1 MQGLTSS
8 TKLLMR
14 LATFIG
20 CLVGIVCLLLS
31 IFVFVNKLLNWE
43 HYQVGDASLAIGTFF
58 LGSIQLFFLGIL
70 GEYILS
76 INRHIQRKP
85 RVVVGRRI
93 NFDEAEDEQ
102 EKELVC
108 QAGK

>member
-43 HYQVGDASLAIGTFF
+43 HYQVGDASLAIGIFF

-70 GEYILS
+70 GEYIA
-76 INRHIQRKP
+76 HIYM
-85 RVVVGRRI
+85 
-93 NFDEAEDEQ
+93 EAKDRPIYIIKQ
-102 EKELVC
+102 SNLDSHTSDKK
-108 QAGK
+108 GDK